1 MQPTEQGF
9 TLSKKHSTDYSM
21 LQSHPSRRSQGEPSQ
36 PMLRKAATLMVKSDD
51 RDRPLT
57 TGGRGRDQAWKTYND
72 NHLEKE
78 K

>member
-1 MQPTEQGF
+1 
-9 TLSKKHSTDYSM
+9 
-21 LQSHPSRRSQGEPSQ
+21 
-36 PMLRKAATLMVKSDD
+36 MLRKAATLMVKSDD